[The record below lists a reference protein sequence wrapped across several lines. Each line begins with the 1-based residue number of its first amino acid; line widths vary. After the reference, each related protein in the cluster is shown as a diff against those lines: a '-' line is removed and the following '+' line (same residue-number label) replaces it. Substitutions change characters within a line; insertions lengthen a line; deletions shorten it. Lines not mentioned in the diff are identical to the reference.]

1 MLTKTSS
8 SENSSLTP
16 FPAQLKKACLGKAGF
31 RIAAAPDQ
39 GRAVASASER
49 RTQDESVLI
58 VVVIIIIII
67 IIIVDVVFVAVIGVV
82 ILIGAIPIAI
92 AGAALP
98 AIF

>member
-67 IIIVDVVFVAVIGVV
+67 IVDVVFVAVIGVV

>member
-67 IIIVDVVFVAVIGVV
+67 IIVDVVFVAVIGVV